1 MNIQEQ
7 IMHTTLRIER
17 LKNGVVQGTGTG
29 FLISVPT
36 ENNDAFRIVLVSNK
50 HVLLYGDEIAVTFT
64 TMRNG
69 VPEYGK
75 TIRLP
80 ISNMRPNVVGH
91 PNPDVDVAALVCT
104 GIFNLLP
111 DQLYFKAISYEL
123 LSDFTEP
130 ELSVAENVY
139 FVGYPA
145 DRYDAK
151 NNLPLIRTGL
161 ISSNPK
167 FDYNG
172 KPVFVIDAQ
181 VFPGSSGSPVYI
193 NYTVEDFKNGR
204 IVLSDHPNIKVLGII
219 AQTMI
224 RKNQLQSIP
233 VGSVNVTEEVLGL
246 GIVFKSTVI
255 KETVDEAISKF
266 GN

>member
-7 IMHTTLRIER
+7 IMHTTLRIEL
-17 LKNGVVQGTGTG
+17 LKNGVIQGSGTG

-36 ENNDAFRIVLVSNK
+36 DNKDAVRIVLVSNK

-64 TMRNG
+64 MMKNG
-69 VPEYGK
+69 LPEYGK
-75 TIRLP
+75 TVRLP

-91 PNPDVDVAALVCT
+91 PDPEVDVAALVCT
-104 GIFNLLP
+104 GIFNLFP
-111 DQLYFKAISYEL
+111 NQLYFKTISYEL
-123 LSDFTEP
+123 LSDFTEQ

-139 FVGYPA
+139 FVGYP
-145 DRYDAK
+145 DGRYDAK

-167 FDYNG
+167 LDYNG
-172 KPVFVIDAQ
+172 KPIFIIDAQ

-193 NYTVEDFKNGR
+193 NYTVEDFKNNR
-204 IVLSDHPNIKVLGII
+204 IVLSDHPNIKILGII
-219 AQTMI
+219 AKTMI

-233 VGSVNVTEEVLGL
+233 VGTINVTEEVLGL

-255 KETVDEAISKF
+255 KETVDEALSKTIC
-266 GN
+266 

>member
-7 IMHTTLRIER
+7 IMHTTLRIEL

-29 FLISVPT
+29 FLVNVPT
-36 ENNDAFRIVLVSNK
+36 ENKDAVRIVLVSNK
-50 HVLLYGDEIAVTFT
+50 HVLLYGDEIAITFT
-64 TMRNG
+64 TMNNG
-69 VPEYGK
+69 MPEYGSVV
-75 TIRLP
+75 RLP

-91 PNPDVDVAALVCT
+91 PDPDVDVAALVCT

-111 DQLYFKAISYEL
+111 NQLYFKTISYEL
-123 LSDFTEP
+123 FSDFTEP

-161 ISSNPK
+161 IASNPK

-172 KPVFVIDAQ
+172 KPVFIIDAQ

-193 NYTVEDFKNGR
+193 NYSVEDFKNGR
-204 IVLSDHPNIKVLGII
+204 IVLSDHQNIKVLGII

-233 VGSVNVTEEVLGL
+233 VGSVNVTDEVLGL

-255 KETVDEAISKF
+255 KETVDKALAKSAC
-266 GN
+266 